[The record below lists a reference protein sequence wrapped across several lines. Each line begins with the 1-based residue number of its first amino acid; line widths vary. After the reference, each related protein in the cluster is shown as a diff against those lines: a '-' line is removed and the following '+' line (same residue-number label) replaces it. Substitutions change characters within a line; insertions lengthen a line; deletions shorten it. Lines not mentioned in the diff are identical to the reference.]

1 MERKVTGCDAAN
13 AVIKR
18 VDELIPLKPLVL
30 DEIPVFTAEDYLERI
45 NLLLELGEREGATHL
60 VVYGDREHYSN
71 MEYLTGYDPRFEESL
86 LVLSRGKKPMIILG
100 NEGMDYAENIP
111 YDIQM
116 EQYSTFSL
124 SGQFRKKVDMIKLFE
139 DAGINSSSCVG
150 VIGWKIFTE
159 LDFESYRT
167 TFDLP
172 YFIVKLLE
180 EAAGESNLFNAS
192 HLMTGHEGVRHQL
205 SAKELILCEIAG
217 TKASRNTLRVLQ
229 NLKPGISELE
239 ASGYLQIDGAPL
251 STHPNINFGT
261 HNVCLGLASPTQ
273 NKKLEVG
280 ENISVGMA
288 YRRALIHKA
297 GVYANNAEE
306 LSQEYASAVENQFKD
321 YFCAVAKWYETV
333 AVGVTGGEVYD
344 AVEGVLGDFAKY
356 GIGLNPGH
364 LSHTDEWTNSM
375 FNKGN
380 SAKIKSGLSLQCDII
395 AVLPKPKLFIHAE
408 DSLVVGDAKMRE
420 EIKML
425 APAAWERIATRQKF
439 MREVLKINIPDDII
453 PTSDLQG
460 VFWPYMA
467 DLNTIYTMK

>member
-1 MERKVTGCDAAN
+1 MGRAVMKKVQ
-13 AVIKR
+13 
-18 VDELIPLKPLVL
+18 ELIPLKPLVL
-30 DEIPVFTAEDYLERI
+30 DEIPVLTGEDYLKRI
-45 NLLLELGEREGATHL
+45 DLLLELGEKEGASHL

-71 MEYLTGYDPRFEESL
+71 IEYLTGFDPRFEEAV
-86 LVLSRGKKPMIILG
+86 LVLSRGEKPVIFLG
-100 NEGMDYAENIP
+100 NEGMDYGQIIP

-124 SGQFRKKVDMIKLFE
+124 SGQFRKEADLTKLFTN
-139 DAGINSSSCVG
+139 AGITPSSTVG

-159 LDFESYRT
+159 LDFQTYRQS
-167 TFDLP
+167 FDLP
-172 YFIVKLLE
+172 HFIMERLIN
-180 EAAGESNLFNAS
+180 AAGFSNLFNATY
-192 HLMTGHEGVRHQL
+192 LMTGNEGIRHQL

-229 NLKPGISELE
+229 NLKPGMSELE
-239 ASGYLQIDGAPL
+239 ASAYLQIDGSPL
-251 STHPNINFGT
+251 SVHPNINFGSK
-261 HNVCLGLASPTQ
+261 NVCYGLASPTQ
-273 NKKLEVG
+273 DKKLEMG

-297 GVYANNAEE
+297 GVYAKTADD
-306 LSQEYASAVENQFKD
+306 LCPEYAAAVESQFKD
-321 YFCAVAKWYETV
+321 YFSAVAQWYETV

-344 AVEGVLGDFAKY
+344 AVEGVLGSFSKY

-380 SAKIKSGLSLQCDII
+380 QAKIRSGLSLQCDII

-408 DSLVVGDAKMRE
+408 DSLVIGDATMRE
-420 EIKML
+420 EIKSL
-425 APAAWERIATRQKF
+425 APFAWERITTRQKF
-439 MREVLKINIPDDII
+439 MREVLNINISDDIL

-460 VFWPYMA
+460 LFFPYMA
-467 DLNTIYTMK
+467 DLNTIYAMD

>member
-1 MERKVTGCDAAN
+1 MARVVMKKVQ
-13 AVIKR
+13 
-18 VDELIPLKPLVL
+18 ELIPQKPFVL
-30 DEIPVFTAEDYLERI
+30 DEIPVMTEDDYLERI
-45 NLLLELGEREGATHL
+45 DLLLNLGEKEGASHL

-71 MEYLTGYDPRFEESL
+71 IEYLTGFDPRFEEAV
-86 LVLSRGKKPMIILG
+86 LVLSRGNKPVIFLG
-100 NEGMDYAENIP
+100 NEGMDYGHIIP

-124 SGQFRKKVDMIKLFE
+124 SGQYRKDADLANLFAN
-139 DAGINSSSCVG
+139 AGITSTSTVG

-159 LDFESYRT
+159 LDFESYRQS
-167 TFDLP
+167 FDLP
-172 YFIVKLLE
+172 HFIMERLISV
-180 EAAGESNLFNAS
+180 AGFSNLFNATY
-192 HLMTGHEGVRHQL
+192 LMTGNEGLRHQL

-239 ASGYLQIDGAPL
+239 ASEYLQICGSPL

-261 HNVCLGLASPTQ
+261 QNVCYGLASPTQ
-273 NKKLEVG
+273 NKKLEIG

-297 GVYANNAEE
+297 GVYAKSAEE
-306 LSQEYASAVENQFKD
+306 LSPEYAAAVKNQFCE
-321 YFCAVAKWYETV
+321 YFGAVAKWYETV
-333 AVGVTGGEVYD
+333 AIGVTGGEVYN
-344 AVEGVLGDFAKY
+344 AVETVLGSFSKY

-380 SAKIKSGLSLQCDII
+380 QATIKSGLSLQCDII
-395 AVLPKPKLFIHAE
+395 AILPETKLFIHAE
-408 DSLVVGDAKMRE
+408 DSLVIGDAKMRKD
-420 EIKML
+420 IKSM
-425 APAAWERIATRQKF
+425 APHAWERIVTRQKF
-439 MREVLKINIPDDII
+439 MREVLSINISDDIL

-460 VFWPYMA
+460 IFFPYMA
-467 DLNTIYTMK
+467 DLNMIYVME